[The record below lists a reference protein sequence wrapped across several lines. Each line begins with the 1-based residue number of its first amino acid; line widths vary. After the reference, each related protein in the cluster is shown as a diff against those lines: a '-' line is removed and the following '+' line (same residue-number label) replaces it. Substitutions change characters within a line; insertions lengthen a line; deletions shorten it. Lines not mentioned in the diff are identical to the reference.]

1 MKILIVD
8 DNASMRRLIKTVLSD
23 FHAEFVEC
31 ADGGKALENY
41 RLSKPDIVLMDIM
54 MPEVDGLEATRRIRA
69 AFPDARVV
77 VVTYYDDPDLR
88 KAATSVGAAG
98 YVLKED
104 LSQLRA
110 FCVQ

>member
-1 MKILIVD
+1 
-8 DNASMRRLIKTVLSD
+8 
-23 FHAEFVEC
+23 
-31 ADGGKALENY
+31 
-41 RLSKPDIVLMDIM
+41 
-54 MPEVDGLEATRRIRA
+54 
-69 AFPDARVV
+69 VV